1 MTATFGALLAAVKA
15 AEVKETAAL
24 VVQDKN
30 LQRVLAAWPAV
41 RRDSTGKT
49 NEDGDEW
56 QALWAQVG
64 FDERMF
70 IELTGLS
77 TGVARSAIKRALTLR
92 LIYPDGTVH
101 SVAKVVLQKVIKDAL
116 GV

>member
-1 MTATFGALLAAVKA
+1 MPAFDAMLAAVKA

-30 LQRVLAAWPAV
+30 LQRVLAVWPAV
-41 RRDSTGKT
+41 RRDSTGKV
-49 NEDGDEW
+49 NHDGDEW

-77 TGVARSAIKRALTLR
+77 TGVARVSIRRALTLK
-92 LIYPDGTVH
+92 LIYPDGTIH
-101 SVAKVVLQKVIKDAL
+101 SVARAVLQKAIKDAL